1 VDDLPNAGRRPSR
14 HSWIVLGVASYGQF
28 AFSAYLL
35 GIGAAAPVLQRQYGL
50 TLAEV
55 SILLGA
61 ANLGPL
67 LCALAWGVV
76 NDRFGERWA
85 MTVGLTVS
93 AFLLALVSMAT
104 TFVLLCVLL
113 AIASGFGVSSN
124 VSTGRAVVRAFQP
137 PLLGLALGLRQTASP
152 VGGAVAGFTLPTLT
166 AAVGGQAFLVLAGLT
181 LAGAGA
187 AFLWLPRQS
196 PTERLQGM
204 RIRQRLDGRV
214 WRVALA
220 SGVLLAPQAVFVG
233 LTPVMLTDTKGV
245 SVATAGAVL
254 GLLQLVGAALRVLYG
269 YASERWT
276 TPVRA
281 LRGIIAASAVAV
293 VLTGLAVPASALL
306 LAAVAVVAGGV
317 CMAWNGVAMGL
328 IAGYAGEARS
338 GIALGLQQ
346 TMLFSAAT
354 ASVPLFGLL
363 VEATNWMAAFLLLAS
378 APVLAWALVR
388 SLS

>member
-1 VDDLPNAGRRPSR
+1 
-14 HSWIVLGVASYGQF
+14 VLAVASYGQF

-50 TLAEV
+50 SLAEV

-67 LCALAWGVV
+67 VCALAWGMV
-76 NDRFGERWA
+76 NDRFGERMA
-85 MTVGLTVS
+85 MTLGLTVS
-93 AFLLALVSMAT
+93 AFMLALVSTAAT
-104 TFVLLCVLL
+104 FATLCVLL
-113 AIASGFGVSSN
+113 ALASGFGASSN

-152 VGGAVAGFTLPTLT
+152 IGGAIAGFTLPTLT
-166 AAVGGQAFLVLAGLT
+166 AAIGGRAFLVLAGLT
-181 LAGAGA
+181 AAGAGA
-187 AFLWLPRQS
+187 AALWLPAHVS
-196 PTERLQGM
+196 PDRSRPAPPRE
-204 RIRQRLDGRV
+204 RLDGRV

-254 GLLQLVGAALRVLYG
+254 GLLQLFGAVLRVVYG

-276 TPVRA
+276 TPVAA
-281 LRGIIAASAVAV
+281 LRGIIIASAVAV
-293 VLTGLAVPASALL
+293 VVTGLAVSSPAPAL
-306 LAAVAVVAGGV
+306 AVVAIVAGGV
-317 CMAWNGVAMGL
+317 SMAWNGVAMGL
-328 IAGYAGEARS
+328 VAGYAGEARG

-346 TMLFSAAT
+346 TMLFLAAT
-354 ASVPLFGLL
+354 AAVPLFGLL
-363 VEATNWMAAFLLLAS
+363 VEGTSWMVAFLLLVT
-378 APVLAWALVR
+378 APLLAWLLVR
-388 SLS
+388 ALP